1 MLAKVIRFPLHAGIA
16 KHLYVDY
23 LIFLLAIALGEKYCC
38 PLLLQGKKT
47 KEKGATICKLL
58 LSVGSLMKHFVVAIS
73 FHSHTIPGSCY

>member
-23 LIFLLAIALGEKYCC
+23 LIFSSQLLWQRSTAAHCC
-38 PLLLQGKKT
+38 FKVRKQFVK
-47 KEKGATICKLL
+47 ATICKLL
-58 LSVGSLMKHFVVAIS
+58 LSVGSLMKHFVVTIS